1 MTFYVSVIS
10 ALVIVALAIFVNQFA
25 DRFDEEINS
34 CGLGTYKEGACQCI
48 HPYVGTHCET
58 VDCGYGRLINS
69 LFESSL
75 ITTPNTDS
83 DIGCACESKFWA
95 IRALIVPHGT
105 PPTVLV
111 PAWTITTELVV
122 ILSARRAQ
130 RVMRWVMPTSKR
142 GEHLIFTPRVTASA
156 YTMAVSGVILEG
168 LARIASSSA
177 WTVSM
182 VAVISMMAAAIVS
195 LAIMGIYVT

>member
-83 DIGCACESKFWA
+83 DIGCACESKFWGYSCA
-95 IRALIVPHGT
+95 NCTSRYPSDCSGPCLDNYYG
-105 PPTVLV
+105 
-111 PAWTITTELVV
+111 
-122 ILSARRAQ
+122 ARCDIICKE
-130 RVMRWVMPTSKR
+130 S
-142 GEHLIFTPRVTASA
+142 TASDA
-156 YTMAVSGVILEG
+156 VGYAHEQAGGTFNFYTESHGICLYDGSVRCNPGRAGSHCEFQC
-168 LARIASSSA
+168 S
-177 WTVSM
+177 TVST
-182 VAVISMMAAAIVS
+182 VAVTSMMAAAIVS